1 MDTVTLTNRHGI
13 HVTLNPLGACWTS
26 CVLPLSGGPREIL
39 LGSSDLATMLAGS
52 SYLGASVGRY
62 AGRIANARFAGHALA
77 TNQFPHILHGG
88 PEGFSRQRWQPG
100 PSPALAE
107 VLPATG
113 QTLRLHLHSA
123 DDDQGFPG
131 NLDVEVIYQLADD
144 DSLTI
149 TYLARTDAP
158 TPCNITSHAY
168 FNLNGGDGDDGLNQW
183 LQIHASRYQPVGA
196 DGIPDAPPCAVNGT
210 GFDFRTGKRIGC
222 GMPTSRRCMAT
233 TTAFCWTTTA
243 IPPCAPIRA

>member
-39 LGSSDLATMLAGS
+39 LGSNDLATMLAGS

-100 PSPALAE
+100 PSPALAARLARLAADSPHFDH
-107 VLPATG
+107 V
-113 QTLRLHLHSA
+113 QTEDHSA
-123 DDDQGFPG
+123 RGSEDATWYMQRVQARGG
-131 NLDVEVIYQLADD
+131 EA
-144 DSLTI
+144 
-149 TYLARTDAP
+149 TYCL
-158 TPCNITSHAY
+158 
-168 FNLNGGDGDDGLNQW
+168 
-183 LQIHASRYQPVGA
+183 
-196 DGIPDAPPCAVNGT
+196 
-210 GFDFRTGKRIGC
+210 IGC
-222 GMPTSRRCMAT
+222 ELAAGHHHARFDINEDALLAAT
-233 TTAFCWTTTA
+233 DILYRA
-243 IPPCAPIRA
+243 IQHLNRSQP